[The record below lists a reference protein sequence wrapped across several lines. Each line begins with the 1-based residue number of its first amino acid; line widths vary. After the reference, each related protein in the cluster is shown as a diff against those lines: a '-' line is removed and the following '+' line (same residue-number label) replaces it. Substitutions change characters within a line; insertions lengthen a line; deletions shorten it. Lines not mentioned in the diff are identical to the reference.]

1 MAAEPLAVVPD
12 KPVRVKITY
21 PDGSWAKAT
30 VSRVEQDDSIEI
42 IDEPAFDVYGVPIA
56 AEYGEAS
63 KRAASSK
70 EATK

>member
-30 VSRVEQDDSIEI
+30 VSRVEQDPSIEVL
-42 IDEPAFDVYGVPIA
+42 DESATDVYGVNLAP
-56 AEYGEAS
+56 EYGEAP
-63 KRAASSK
+63 KKAASSK